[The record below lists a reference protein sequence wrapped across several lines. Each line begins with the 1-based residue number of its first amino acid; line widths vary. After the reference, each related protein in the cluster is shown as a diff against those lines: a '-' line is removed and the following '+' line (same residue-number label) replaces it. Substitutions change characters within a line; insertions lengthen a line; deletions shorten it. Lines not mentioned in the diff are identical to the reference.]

1 MKKMLAILMALGL
14 VCSSSGLVLSAPAQ
28 QAAPA
33 TAAAPAPAAKP
44 APKAAPQKVEAGYRG
59 NPESKIYHNSSCRY
73 YKSKSASKSFASP
86 ADAKA
91 PGTVP
96 ARSARAKTASSLIG
110 ERLLLLRYR
119 RQGKPFFSVP
129 CVVLTSAALWALGS
143 L

>member
-28 QAAPA
+28 QAAP
-33 TAAAPAPAAKP
+33 APAPAAKP

-91 PGTVP
+91 AG
-96 ARSARAKTASSLIG
+96 
-110 ERLLLLRYR
+110 YR
-119 RQGKPFFSVP
+119 P
-129 CVVLTSAALWALGS
+129 CKVCKG
-143 L
+143 

>member
-86 ADAKA
+86 ADA
-91 PGTVP
+91 
-96 ARSARAKTASSLIG
+96 RAKTASSLIG